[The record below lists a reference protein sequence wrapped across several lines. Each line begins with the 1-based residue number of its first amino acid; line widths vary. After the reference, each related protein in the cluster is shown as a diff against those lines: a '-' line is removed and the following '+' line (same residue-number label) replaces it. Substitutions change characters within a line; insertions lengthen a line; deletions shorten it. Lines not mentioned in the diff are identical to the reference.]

1 MRGDDRLNSLAAVD
15 VVRPVVDALLELN
28 SVGVMRGREA

>member
-28 SVGVMRGREA
+28 SVGVMHGREA